1 MEFRSGGGMW
11 EVKVEAGASSEVG
24 NCGRLWKLFD
34 KNGVVKWR
42 NPREAECWLREVSRN
57 LG

>member
-1 MEFRSGGGMW
+1 
-11 EVKVEAGASSEVG
+11 VEVG

-42 NPREAECWLREVSRN
+42 NPREAELREVSIN
-57 LG
+57 VTEPAGGTEGGGKSVPVI